1 MEIPRHEERFTP
13 AAVGAREVARLYG
26 AKVGR
31 YTTAGDA
38 LHRAATERHT
48 HPAHEG
54 GYKEALSA
62 VAKLTILHAR
72 ANVRPPYHLRMGPS
86 KRTIAK
92 RKAKALRKRG

>member
-1 MEIPRHEERFTP
+1 MEIPRSEEKFTP

-38 LHRAATERHT
+38 LHMAATERYT

-54 GYKEALSA
+54 GYDNALSA
-62 VAKLTILHAR
+62 VAALVILHAR
-72 ANVRPPYHLRMGPS
+72 AAERPTYHLRMGPS
-86 KRTIAK
+86 KRTLNK
-92 RKAKALRKRG
+92 RAAKALRK